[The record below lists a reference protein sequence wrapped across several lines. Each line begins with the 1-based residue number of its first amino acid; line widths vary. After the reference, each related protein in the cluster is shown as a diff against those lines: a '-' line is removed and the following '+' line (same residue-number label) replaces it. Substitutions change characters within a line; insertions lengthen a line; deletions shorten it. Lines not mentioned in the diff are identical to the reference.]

1 MEKQFWVYYEFPEN
15 FNDIYADLTNI
26 WSKIVKSII
35 SSKNTG
41 YIQSIRPFLNRV
53 SKSSK
58 TISEEFLNLSSYQ
71 QKPRRTLLESVDSM
85 YHPYQIQNHGTT
97 L

>member
-41 YIQSIRPFLNRV
+41 YI
-53 SKSSK
+53 KSEPS
-58 TISEEFLNLSSYQ
+58 FNPLDLF
-71 QKPRRTLLESVDSM
+71 
-85 YHPYQIQNHGTT
+85 
-97 L
+97 